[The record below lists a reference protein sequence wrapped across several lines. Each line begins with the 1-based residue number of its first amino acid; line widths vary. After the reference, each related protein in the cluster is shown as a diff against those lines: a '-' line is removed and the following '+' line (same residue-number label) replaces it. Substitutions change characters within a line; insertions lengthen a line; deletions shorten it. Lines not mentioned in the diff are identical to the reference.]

1 MNFTHTIEVCPC
13 FFNSQL
19 FHTDNSPKICYIKI
33 MNKPRYLPIGIQTFE
48 ELRTKNYI
56 YVDKTAFVDSL
67 VRSGKP
73 YFLSRPRRFGKS
85 LFLSTL
91 RSYFEGRKDLF
102 EGLAISKTETEW
114 KEYPVFYFDFNVGDF
129 TTEENFR
136 SSLGLKLDSYEKI
149 YGVKNPNAKS
159 PADRFSDLL
168 KSAHEKTGLQAVVL
182 VDEYDKPLLNA
193 IDDQNLVDSFRKIL
207 KTFYGVLK
215 GEDAHIQF
223 VFITGVTRFDKVS
236 IFSDLNNLNDI
247 SLSEKYSAICGISQ
261 EELEVNFAPE
271 IEAMAEKNGYSKE
284 ECLAELKKNYDG
296 YHFSKDVQTDIY
308 NPFSLLKAFSDLSF
322 GSYWFSTG
330 TPTFLTKMML
340 DMSFD
345 YKTLEEGI
353 DVDSRSLEEY
363 RLNSTEPVP
372 LLYQTG
378 YLTIKNYE
386 KDFDSYTIG
395 VPNEE
400 VKFGMYKRL
409 LPLYLG
415 YPTDDKKIEI
425 VSFLKELRAGKVN
438 EFMERINNI
447 FAAAPKQTNQ
457 KQYELNCQAF
467 VWLIFKLMGEFVL
480 CEVQNGKG
488 RSDAV
493 VWQKDAIYIFE
504 FKMDGSAKEALEQ
517 IKSQNYPIAYKNDGR
532 KIVKVGVN
540 YSSEQKQLTEWVI
553 E

>member
-1 MNFTHTIEVCPC
+1 
-13 FFNSQL
+13 
-19 FHTDNSPKICYIKI
+19 

-48 ELRTKNYI
+48 KIRMDNAV
-56 YVDKTAFVDSL
+56 YVDKTQFIEEL
-67 VRSGKP
+67 TRYKCP

-102 EGLAISKTETEW
+102 KGLAISKTETEW
-114 KEYPVFYFDFNVGDF
+114 KKYPVFYFDFNVGDF

-149 YGVKNPNAKS
+149 YGVRNENAVS
-159 PADRFSDLL
+159 PADRFSNLL
-168 KSAHEKTGLQAVVL
+168 QQAHEQTGLQTVVL

-193 IDDQNLVDSFRKIL
+193 IDDPALVDTFRKIL
-207 KTFYGVLK
+207 KSFYGVLK
-215 GEDAHIQF
+215 GEDAHLQF
-223 VFITGVTRFDKVS
+223 IFITGVTRFDKVS

-247 SLSEKYSAICGISQ
+247 SLSETYSAICGISQ
-261 EELEVNFAPE
+261 EELEEYFVPE
-271 IEAMAEKNGYSKE
+271 IENMAEKNGYTKD
-284 ECLAELKKNYDG
+284 ECIARLKKNYDG
-296 YHFSKDVQTDIY
+296 YHFSKILNNDIY

-345 YKTLEEGI
+345 YKSLEEGI

-363 RLNSTEPVP
+363 RLNATEPVP

-425 VSFLKELRAGKVN
+425 VNFQKALRDGRVE

-467 VWLIFKLMGEFVL
+467 IWLIFKLMGEFVL

-504 FKMDGSAKEALEQ
+504 FKMDGTAKEAMEQ
-517 IKSQNYPIAYKNDGR
+517 INSKNYPIAYKNDGR

-540 YSSEQKQLTEWVI
+540 YSSVEKQLTEWVI